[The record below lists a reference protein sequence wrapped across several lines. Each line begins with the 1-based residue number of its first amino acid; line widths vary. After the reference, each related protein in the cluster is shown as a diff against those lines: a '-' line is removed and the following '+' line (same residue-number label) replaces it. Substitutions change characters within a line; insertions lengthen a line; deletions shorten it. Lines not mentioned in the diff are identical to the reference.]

1 MNIWLVSLFDPT
13 PMDQSSVGR
22 FTGIAQAA
30 VARGHRVTHFTST
43 FRHTKKQHRFTESR
57 TLRISELY
65 SVRYLHSQAYRSNME
80 PKRFLAHLD
89 FARRLVADFERY
101 PAPDLIFL
109 SMPPISVGHQVSQ
122 WAGPREIPFVVDIID
137 PWPDSFIK
145 DLPAWLNW
153 AGKLAITPFAG
164 KLSYTLARAAAVTGI
179 SREYV
184 KWALSHLA
192 PGATPLNRYYYPA
205 VDLEK
210 IQAELAE
217 LPEERRDD
225 KLRVIYAGSLAS
237 SYDLPCILR
246 AAELLEERFPGRTE
260 FVIAGTGPQQ
270 ALVEKYAERLPNVS
284 YLGWLHKPELLRQYQ
299 RSDLG
304 LIQHMNS
311 LTQTVTYKLFSYLSA
326 GLPVLNSL
334 QSEMVDIIAD
344 NQVGLNNPE
353 GDHEQLARNIE
364 HYLHHP
370 EELQGAKE
378 RALRLTAEQGD
389 APVVYDRLVQL
400 LEGIA
405 EPVLS

>member
-22 FTGIAQAA
+22 FIGIAQAA
-30 VARGHRVTHFTST
+30 VARGHQVTHFTST
-43 FRHTKKQHRFTESR
+43 FRHTKKQHRFPESR
-57 TLRISELY
+57 TLRISEHY
-65 SVRYLHSQAYRSNME
+65 SVRYLHSRDYRSNME
-80 PKRFLAHLD
+80 PKRFIAHLD
-89 FARRLVADFERY
+89 FARRLVADFADH

-122 WAGPREIPFVVDIID
+122 WASQRGVPFIVDIID

-145 DLPAWLNW
+145 DLPTWLNW
-153 AGKLAITPFAG
+153 AGKIAITPFAS
-164 KLSYTLARAAAVTGI
+164 KLTYTLKRAAAVTGI

-184 KWALSHLA
+184 KWALAHLPA
-192 PGATPLNRYYYPA
+192 GAAPLNRYYYPA
-205 VDLEK
+205 VDLAK

-217 LPEERRDD
+217 LPDERQDE

-246 AAELLEERFPGRTE
+246 AADLLEERFPGQTE

-270 ALVEKYAERLPNVS
+270 ELVEKYADRLPNVS
-284 YLGWLHKPELLRQYQ
+284 YLGWLHKPELLQQYQ

-344 NQVGLNNPE
+344 NDVGLNNQE
-353 GDHEQLARNIE
+353 GDYEQLAQNIE

-370 EELQGAKE
+370 NELQRAKE

-400 LEGIA
+400 LEDIA